1 MPAGGFA
8 PCAILDAAMA
18 EKLAV
23 VQRWIELY
31 NDRSD
36 VAEFIALL
44 DPEVE
49 LQTPGG
55 PRLRGHRQASDWFE
69 QEPETVRSRIAA
81 DRFVEG
87 DDVVVGLGSVE
98 VRWIESGEIA
108 HKSES
113 AAVFWFRDRKI
124 VGWQP
129 FESYDAALEAAGL
142 SAHGAT

>member
-1 MPAGGFA
+1 MS
-8 PCAILDAAMA
+8 

-55 PRLRGHRQASDWFE
+55 PRLRGHAQARDWF
-69 QEPETVRSRIAA
+69 QKEPEAVRSRIAA

-113 AAVFWFRDRKI
+113 AAVFRFRDRRI
-124 VGWQP
+124 VMWQP
-129 FESYDAALEAAGL
+129 FATYDAALEAAGL
-142 SAHGAT
+142 PAEDAT

>member
-1 MPAGGFA
+1 MS
-8 PCAILDAAMA
+8 

-23 VQRWIELY
+23 VRRWIELY
-31 NDRSD
+31 NERGD

-55 PRLRGHRQASDWFE
+55 PRLHGHGQVRAWFE
-69 QEPETVRSRIAA
+69 KEPENVRSCIIA
-81 DRFVEG
+81 DRFIEAG
-87 DDVVVGLGSVE
+87 DVVAGLGSIE

-113 AAVFWFRDRKI
+113 AAVYRFRDGK
-124 VGWQP
+124 VVSWQP
-129 FESYDAALEAAGL
+129 FESHQAALEAAGL
-142 SAHGAT
+142 PAQEAP

>member
-1 MPAGGFA
+1 MS
-8 PCAILDAAMA
+8 

-55 PRLRGHRQASDWFE
+55 PRLHGHGQAGDWFE
-69 QEPETVRSRIAA
+69 
-81 DRFVEG
+81 
-87 DDVVVGLGSVE
+87 
-98 VRWIESGEIA
+98 
-108 HKSES
+108 
-113 AAVFWFRDRKI
+113 
-124 VGWQP
+124 
-129 FESYDAALEAAGL
+129 
-142 SAHGAT
+142 

>member
-1 MPAGGFA
+1 MS
-8 PCAILDAAMA
+8 

-55 PRLRGHRQASDWFE
+55 PRLHGHGQAGDWFE
-69 QEPETVRSRIAA
+69 KETENVRSRIIA
-81 DRFVEG
+81 DRFDEG
-87 DDVVVGLGSVE
+87 DDVVVGLGTVE

-113 AAVFWFRDRKI
+113 AAVFRFRDLKI

-129 FESYDAALEAAGL
+129 FATYDAALEAAGL
-142 SAHGAT
+142 PARDAT